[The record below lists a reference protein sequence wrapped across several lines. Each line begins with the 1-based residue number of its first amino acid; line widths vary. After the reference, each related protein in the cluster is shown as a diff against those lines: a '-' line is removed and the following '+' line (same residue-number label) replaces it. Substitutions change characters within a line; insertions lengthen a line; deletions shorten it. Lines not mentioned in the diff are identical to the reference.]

1 MAILGSMPK
10 IFWFCAVL
18 GVGAGL
24 FPAEGEAAE
33 KVRVVMFRVP
43 EKMWQAELEGG
54 SDTQA
59 LWKQLDQKSR
69 QVNVQRTLDATCALR
84 DDRTASEWKRGL
96 DQEFTSSWTSDAGK
110 IEVVPEKAEQRF
122 VGTLLSMASLGP
134 TPGGR
139 LGVSLRLEHHTRPP
153 LMMKHNYAN
162 AAEGP
167 ERERLSVEYPQFEK
181 VVWQGRVAVDHEW
194 RLVARVLHSA
204 DRNDTGNDGGT
215 AAEDWRYLLFITRIR
230 P

>member
-1 MAILGSMPK
+1 M
-10 IFWFCAVL
+10 
-18 GVGAGL
+18 
-24 FPAEGEAAE
+24 FPAQCQAAE

-43 EKMWQAELEGG
+43 EKMWQAELERG
-54 SDTQA
+54 SADTQA
-59 LWKQLDQKSR
+59 LWKLLDQKSR
-69 QVNVQRTLDATCALR
+69 QENVQRTLDVECALR
-84 DDRTASEWKRGL
+84 DDQTATEWKRGL
-96 DQEFTSSWTSDAGK
+96 DQEFTSSWTSDADK

-122 VGTLLSMASLGP
+122 VGTQLSVAGAGP

-139 LGVSLRLEHHTRPP
+139 LGVSLRLEHDTRPP

-181 VVWQGRVAVDHEW
+181 VMWQGRVAVDHEW
-194 RLVARVLHSA
+194 RLVAQVLHTAKDDDAPA
-204 DRNDTGNDGGT
+204 DAR
-215 AAEDWRYLLFITRIR
+215 RYLLFITRIR